1 MRWHRSDQGT
11 KERRKERA
19 DDDNG
24 IVPRHISLQNK
35 IIHYRR
41 TKKGLRIGLQDQQW
55 QRLVSNA
62 WFTVDSRLPR
72 EKLMRSEQ
80 ENPIE
85 LTVLEAPRRIPCE
98 DNIPNGHTESG
109 QPRHSSSTLLRVK
122 NRDGMSLFQTSSRWL
137 DDWLIPCLGIHQH

>member
-11 KERRKERA
+11 KKRRNERA
-19 DDDNG
+19 DGDNG
-24 IVPRHISLQNK
+24 IVPRHICLQNK

-85 LTVLEAPRRIPCE
+85 LNVLEAPRRIPCE
-98 DNIPNGHTESG
+98 DNVPNGHTKSG
-109 QPRHSSSTLLRVK
+109 QPRHSSSGISMLYTLTREE
-122 NRDGMSLFQTSSRWL
+122 SRWNVVVS
-137 DDWLIPCLGIHQH
+137 DPVPGGSMIG